1 MEILMDSGGKDSSER
16 ILDDQMSDSLY
27 FCRHL
32 ALVLLHFLLT
42 SQTELNS
49 LCSKNLFFAT
59 QQPIEFI
66 LGGEGMMLVLK
77 FSVRQKD
84 KLRTFNLLLFL
95 GRGEKKEN
103 QQIQQSRTQLCFG
116 KYQPGRRVNPGLC
129 QVQTGLMQDRLPSK
143 NKDNSE
149 LFCFMRENNFYI
161 FI

>member
-1 MEILMDSGGKDSSER
+1 MEILMGNGDKVSSER
-16 ILDDQMSDSLY
+16 ILDDQISDSLY

-32 ALVLLHFLLT
+32 TLALLHFVLT

-49 LCSKNLFFAT
+49 LCSKNPFFAT

-77 FSVRQKD
+77 FSVGQKD
-84 KLRTFNLLLFL
+84 KLRTFNLLSFL
-95 GRGEKKEN
+95 GRGEKEEN
-103 QQIQQSRTQLCFG
+103 QQIRQSKTQLCFG

-129 QVQTGLMQDRLPSK
+129 YVQTRLVQDRLPSMS
-143 NKDNSE
+143 KDNSE
-149 LFCFMRENNFYI
+149 LIRFMREDNFYI